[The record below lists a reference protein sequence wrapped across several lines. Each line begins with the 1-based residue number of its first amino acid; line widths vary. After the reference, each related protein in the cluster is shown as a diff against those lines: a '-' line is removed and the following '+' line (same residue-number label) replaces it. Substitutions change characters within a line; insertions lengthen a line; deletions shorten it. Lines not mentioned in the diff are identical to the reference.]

1 MASPEFEER
10 KSIGE
15 RAKRPSPNAFVS
27 LRILSPSIHRGLEA
41 VQRGMI
47 EKNEDVKF
55 ALTSLDKLHITL
67 RVVHLENH
75 EEQDR

>member
-1 MASPEFEER
+1 MASP
-10 KSIGE
+10 
-15 RAKRPSPNAFVS
+15 KRHSAEASGSASPNAFVS

-67 RVVHLENH
+67 CVVHLENH